1 MMEITLKIDGLVC
14 EAHLCDRRGHVLAE
28 TRIEI
33 NGPTNWD
40 ELLAKVSDELKLHQH
55 PPPGLLLQ
63 GETDEARKVIRSP
76 WQPVHFQSIRMHGF
90 GWGFWLPCG
99 TETCCGFLNH
109 AAAQKAARLLRTLE
123 AVITGD
129 LPNGTFEIFHV
140 PDGAAFFDLNGE
152 LHSTFPTIREA
163 RGCAAK
169 LEALQMH
176 QATPEPSIP
185 I

>member
-1 MMEITLKIDGLVC
+1 MRTLTIQLADDGRTAELMYGRVGSAPRMHRHEFVHPVQWRDFLGEVC
-14 EAHLCDRRGHVLAE
+14 R
-28 TRIEI
+28 
-33 NGPTNWD
+33 
-40 ELLAKVSDELKLHQH
+40 LLDLDLTV
-55 PPPGLLLQ
+55 PPGTAIQ
-63 GETDEARKVIRSP
+63 STTVQIGCGP
-76 WQPVHFQSIRMHGF
+76 WHPVHFQSIRMHGF

-109 AAAQKAARLLRTLE
+109 AAAEKAARLLRNLE

-140 PDGAAFFDLNGE
+140 PDGAAFFDLKGE